1 MAKFGPK
8 DIKRLREA
16 TNAGMM
22 DCKKALASSDGD
34 FDKAIAW
41 LREKGLGVAAKKA
54 SKVAAEGVVSVKV
67 SDDKAII
74 IEINS
79 QTDFVAQ
86 IRFPSSG
93 REDNQTTL
101 FG

>member
-1 MAKFGPK
+1 MAGI
-8 DIKRLREA
+8 DGIWLKR
-16 TNAGMM
+16 
-22 DCKKALASSDGD
+22 ALASFQMGD

-41 LREKGLGVAAKKA
+41 LEEKGLGVAAKKA

-86 IRFPSSG
+86 NKVSK
-93 REDNQTTL
+93 L
-101 FG
+101 W